1 MDETLRMTNLS
12 PSSFRE
18 AEAYVNIWGY
28 FIPKGWKVLAYN
40 RGVHYN
46 PENYPDP
53 NQFVLVLKLFY
64 RRNNMITFSYNI

>member
-1 MDETLRMTNLS
+1 MTNLS

-18 AEAYVNIWGY
+18 AEADVNIQGY
-28 FIPKGWKVLAYN
+28 FIPKGWKVLVYN

-53 NQFVLVLKLFY
+53 KQFDPSRWDVS
-64 RRNNMITFSYNI
+64 RAHN